1 MAVAALRLA
10 ALRVRSVSSTAT
22 STLGSCG
29 FAEYVYTKTNNEM
42 LNQPQGY
49 RP

>member
-1 MAVAALRLA
+1 MAMADRRPVALRMGT
-10 ALRVRSVSSTAT
+10 VSSTAT

-42 LNQPQGY
+42 LNQPQGCL
-49 RP
+49 P

>member
-1 MAVAALRLA
+1 MAMTGRRLVTF
-10 ALRVRSVSSTAT
+10 RVRSVSSTAT